1 MIAREQSVRAMRV
14 FSSSIYFPFYLCY
27 TSYMERYNGKN
38 LENARRNR
46 RERNATHQEAILWH
60 VFLKKH
66 IINFSRQYRMER
78 YILDFYAPSIKLA
91 IEIDGGQ
98 HYEDEAIAYDRER
111 TALLQEKG
119 VTVLRF
125 TNDDIDKRLNATILA
140 IEKEIE
146 KLKAQG

>member
-1 MIAREQSVRAMRV
+1 MD
-14 FSSSIYFPFYLCY
+14 
-27 TSYMERYNGKN
+27 
-38 LENARRNR
+38 
-46 RERNATHQEAILWH
+46 
-60 VFLKKH
+60 
-66 IINFSRQYRMER
+66 R

-140 IEKEIE
+140 IEKEVE